1 MTRRADRGCAP
12 ARPDG
17 IVPPGRCSALY
28 GAATLLQSRTG
39 LDVEAV
45 ARRIGYLVVNLPRL
59 AVEVD
64 LAAPWRA
71 LALHQYVRLEEAD
84 ELLESMTEARPAF
97 APLTDFW
104 RAEGSNLGLWAET
117 CFLET
122 DLAPS
127 GVPAGTSVFFRGRPQ
142 AGEDRAAA
150 MLAAIR
156 LSFDDEAA
164 DRAATSLEAVA
175 SLLPPG
181 GEMGSLGLMADRG
194 GAVRLNVSGIARGAL
209 ADFACAS
216 DLCGLPEN
224 GAALFDLL
232 VETADKV
239 TLALD
244 LHLPSGSPP
253 LLRLSGFECFI
264 DDAFEADSRWGR
276 LAAIAC
282 GRCGADPAAMDGV
295 LAAPCRIL
303 PGDPA
308 VRWPD
313 AWLLEAL
320 TAPPGRIPSARVWIS
335 HLKFMPSAVG
345 ADWRT
350 KAYVAAERVPVAA
363 PAPLPSWS
371 SSTSARDA
379 LVEARDAGV
388 RLLLRRQDQA
398 GLWRDFVSPLG
409 AGDEWP
415 SAVIAYCLA
424 GTGPD
429 GHAAAVRAHAALR
442 RRQRPSGGWGFNA
455 WTPQDADSTAWYLHL
470 SRALGLSGGA
480 SEDAARAF
488 VARHVCPDG
497 GVATYAAETP
507 IRFDGSLE
515 GCDDSGFR
523 ASHSCVSAAAAAFVE
538 EPTRAFV
545 TRSQAADGSLP
556 GYWWDEPTYPTALA
570 LILTEGPPAIDARHA
585 ALWLSDLPED
595 GLRPFA
601 AAWRLAGL
609 AASGQAM
616 DAAAGKLA
624 GLLVASQRDDGGWRA
639 GACMRT
645 PDPWV
650 VAPAPGEGR
659 IDLDVRGLFTTAGA
673 VLALDLLIRAGG
685 A

>member
-1 MTRRADRGCAP
+1 VSDASLVAGSRQEVR
-12 ARPDG
+12 
-17 IVPPGRCSALY
+17 
-28 GAATLLQSRTG
+28 GAASLLHLRTG
-39 LDVEAV
+39 ADLNSAV
-45 ARRIGYLVVNLPRL
+45 AGCVHLMSGLPRL
-59 AVEVD
+59 AAEID
-64 LAAPWRA
+64 LRPPAEL
-71 LALHQYVRLEEAD
+71 LALHQYVRRSEAGT
-84 ELLESMTEARPAF
+84 LLPDAGSARRPADV
-97 APLTDFW
+97 LVDLW
-104 RAEGSNLGLWAET
+104 RMDGSALGLWAET

-122 DLAPS
+122 DLASNGTP
-127 GVPAGTSVFFRGRPQ
+127 GGTSVFFRGSAD
-142 AGEDRAAA
+142 AGRHHAE
-150 MLAAIR
+150 AIDSAVR
-156 LSFDDEAA
+156 YTLGHAVA
-164 DRAATSLEAVA
+164 DRAAMSIGAIG
-175 SLLPPG
+175 SCLPPRA
-181 GEMGSLGLMADRG
+181 EIGSLGLMSGRG
-194 GAVRLNVSGIARGAL
+194 GSVRLNVTGLSLGAL
-209 ADFACAS
+209 TGFAYAS
-216 DLCGLPEN
+216 DLQGFPED

-244 LHLPSGSPP
+244 LYMPAGSPP

-264 DDAFEADSRWGR
+264 EEAFETDSRWDR
-276 LAAIAC
+276 LAAIAR
-282 GRCGADPAAMDGV
+282 GRCEADAAAVERV
-295 LAAPCRIL
+295 LASPCRIL

-308 VRWPD
+308 VQWPD
-313 AWLLEAL
+313 AWLLDAL
-320 TAPPGRIPSARVWIS
+320 MAPPGRVPSARVWIS
-335 HLKFMPSAVG
+335 HFKFMPATAG
-345 ADWRT
+345 GGWRT
-350 KAYVAAERVPVAA
+350 KAYVAAERVPLAA
-363 PAPLPSWS
+363 PAPLPSWP
-371 SSTSARDA
+371 SSTPARDV

-388 RLLLRRQDQA
+388 RFLLRRQDQA

-415 SAVIAYCLA
+415 SAVIAYCLV

-429 GHAAAVRAHAALR
+429 GHAAAMRAQAALR

-488 VARHVCPDG
+488 VARHVSPDG

-523 ASHSCVSAAAAAFVE
+523 ASHGCVSAAAAALVG

-545 TRSQAADGSLP
+545 TRFQAADGSLP

-570 LILTEGPPAIDARHA
+570 LVLAEGAPAIDAARGA
-585 ALWLSDLPED
+585 AWLSDLPNE
-595 GLRPFA
+595 GMQPFA
-601 AAWRLAGL
+601 AAWRLAGI
-609 AASGQAM
+609 AASGQAAH
-616 DAAAGKLA
+616 AAAGKLA
-624 GLLVASQRDDGGWRA
+624 GLLVASQRQDGGWRG

-673 VLALDLLIRAGG
+673 VLALDLLIG
-685 A
+685 ACGL